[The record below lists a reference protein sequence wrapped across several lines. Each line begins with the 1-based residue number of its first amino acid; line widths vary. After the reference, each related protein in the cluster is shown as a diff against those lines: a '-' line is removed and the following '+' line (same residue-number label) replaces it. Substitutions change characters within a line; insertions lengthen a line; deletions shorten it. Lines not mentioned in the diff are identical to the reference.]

1 MSNGKKTVEDLLAEI
16 ILDANA
22 LRVLNRKWALDL
34 NQLSTLEMIRDD
46 LLDVVGDLRYK

>member
-1 MSNGKKTVEDLLAEI
+1 MSDGKKTVKDLLAEI

-22 LRVLNRKWALDL
+22 LRVLCRKWALDL

-46 LLDVVGDLRYK
+46 FAGIIEDIEGR